1 MRTHIEYD
9 DFGEYEESMED
20 LLDCCSEQEKE
31 RYRGIMERVIR
42 KMMLMGAAVTVMF
55 CSLEGELLKS

>member
-20 LLDCCSEQEKE
+20 LFDCRSGQEKDS
-31 RYRGIMERVIR
+31 YRRIMERVIR